1 MILVEVSLNQFNN
14 SVLYDIIELEELL
27 GDNMTFHD
35 QTFIKNNT
43 TLERKEKALNKLI
56 QLRPN
61 NKNISQEL
69 FMVQKGLEGERKIA
83 YQLSKSN
90 LGMYIFHDIKLQYKD
105 LTAQIDYMVFT
116 SKACYFIEAK
126 NYTGNIKIDENG
138 NFIREY
144 NYNGKKIKK
153 GMDSPIRQ
161 VEAQL
166 EVFTKIALFNEDRM
180 KELLKGTKFTNYF
193 KTLVVFTDEETIL
206 EMNKAPND
214 IKSRVVRYDGLLRK
228 IEQIN
233 SKQENVINSEQLKE
247 FIDFISS
254 LDQTIEENYEEYYM
268 NKFYLSKDESS
279 LNLIRATSNNRR
291 NNTKYYKNKKK
302 LNKKLIIGIV
312 SVWILL
318 SIYSS
323 TINNNK
329 AKKNIELTGNQR
341 QAISIIKSAYNNSK
355 QNGFEIIHTSVCN
368 ELKNMF
374 SGNTFNCNRLP
385 LEVNFLNE
393 NQITIYKDYWCYTLE
408 LSKDGNKLV
417 NTKRR
422 NTKCNGYAVGYLEWD
437 ENNEYY
443 QKIGGYNKIKEMA
456 VYSYNNNAFVHDYLD
471 YSHIGERGGDP
482 NYKTTYMMQVDMFF
496 GALTSKGYSV
506 RTGSTNKE
514 ETNKMCESLYYIM
527 K

>member
-1 MILVEVSLNQFNN
+1 
-14 SVLYDIIELEELL
+14 
-27 GDNMTFHD
+27 MTFHD
-35 QTFIKNNT
+35 QTFIKNNN
-43 TLERKEKALNKLI
+43 TLERKEKALNKFL

-61 NKNISQEL
+61 NKKISQEL
-69 FMVQKGLEGERKIA
+69 FMVQKGLEGELKIA

-90 LGMYIFHDIKLQYKD
+90 LGMYIFHDIKLQYND
-105 LTAQIDYMVFT
+105 LIAQIDYMVFT
-116 SKACYFIEAK
+116 SKACYFIETK

-144 NYNGKKIKK
+144 KYNGKKIKK

-161 VEAQL
+161 VEAQF
-166 EVFTKIALFNEDRM
+166 EVFTKIALSNEDKM
-180 KELLKGTKFTNYF
+180 KELLKGTKFANYF

-206 EMNKAPND
+206 EMDKAPDD

-233 SKQENVINSEQLKE
+233 SKQENVISSEQLKE
-247 FIDFISS
+247 FTDFISS
-254 LDQTIEENYEEYYM
+254 LDQTTEDDYEEYYM
-268 NKFYLSKDESS
+268 NKFYLSKNAS
-279 LNLIRATSNNRR
+279 NINTNRTISNNGR

-302 LNKKLIIGIV
+302 PNKKVIIGIIIA
-312 SVWILL
+312 WILL

-329 AKKNIELTGNQR
+329 VTKNIELTNNQQ

-374 SGNTFNCNRLP
+374 SGNTFNCNQLP
-385 LEVNFLNE
+385 LEVNFFSE
-393 NQITIYKDYWCYTLE
+393 NQITIYKDYWCYTIE
-408 LSKDGNKLV
+408 LSEDGNKLV
-417 NTKRR
+417 NTKKE

-443 QKIGGYNKIKEMA
+443 QKIGGYNKIKEIA

-471 YSHIGERGGDP
+471 YSHIEERGGDP
-482 NYKTTYMMQVDMFF
+482 TYKTTYMIQVDMFF

-506 RTGSTNKE
+506 RTGSTNKD
-514 ETNKMCESLYYIM
+514 ETNKMCEALYYIM